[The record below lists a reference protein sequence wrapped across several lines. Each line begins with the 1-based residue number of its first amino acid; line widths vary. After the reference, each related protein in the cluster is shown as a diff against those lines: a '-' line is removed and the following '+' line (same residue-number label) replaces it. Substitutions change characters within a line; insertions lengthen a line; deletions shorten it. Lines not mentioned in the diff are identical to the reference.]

1 LVAALLVPLLLIQ
14 AARPEI
20 KAAVDRDHLA
30 VGDDLVYSVQAISP
44 SVAPLRILVPAIA
57 GFEIIGRSERSS
69 VSHLGGSG
77 RSTTLE
83 LRLRALKPGKWAI
96 GPARAVQSGEEVVA
110 PAVTVRVD
118 DVPGATAIAANPAL
132 RALLDRA
139 PPPGTPGQPAVNLA
153 LSAHSGAVGDQV
165 DVLTAAW
172 FPRDLRVRLRRPP
185 TLQPPVIE
193 GVWSYPQPVPPGIA
207 ATRTVGGTL
216 YDLFVAHQIVF
227 PLRPGRIIVTPAV
240 LKYSVPLAL
249 QFFSQEERYTL
260 TSPPETLSVAG
271 TPTEG
276 RPAGYA
282 GAVGR
287 RLQLVRTVEPP
298 TAVPGEPV
306 SVSFE
311 LRGEG
316 NPALWPAPDLR
327 WPDGV
332 RSYPDGT
339 EERLQV
345 TQGQLGGSKT
355 FRFTVVPDSTG
366 TLPLPG
372 ASYTY
377 FDVRDGAFRT
387 ASLATDRLVV
397 AAGSEARASRPPPPP
412 LLSMRGAA
420 WPWRARA
427 AIPPWGWLLVVLL
440 PPMAL
445 LGRRLRGRRP
455 AVAAAPRR
463 TEAAT
468 LDAEIDALVRALAPG
483 ADAYADAGL
492 VAALRAVG
500 LDHAGALRLVA
511 VRDRLRELRYGP
523 AAGPVPAE
531 LRAEARELVE
541 TLRPRTPAR
550 RAIIAASI
558 MLVVAG
564 PVSTVAHA
572 QASDPGR
579 LYAAGSLRAASSG
592 FLRELERSPRDPA
605 VWYNLGATYYRLGM
619 DGRAAAAWLQ
629 AHRLA
634 PRNRTIGRALALVP
648 PPEAGSAGRLWAPP
662 VSWPELALAAVPL
675 WAAGWLLL
683 AWRPRRRDVAVA
695 LIFLGV
701 LLGGAAAG
709 LCAREMRPLAVV
721 LGATP
726 LQLSPHERAPTI
738 TPLEPGSA
746 VLLLRR
752 QAGWSMVNAPGGRTG
767 WIPADSAYRLRSL

>member
-1 LVAALLVPLLLIQ
+1 VLLVPMLLMQ
-14 AARPEI
+14 AARSEI
-20 KAAVDRDHLA
+20 KATVDRDHLA

-44 SVAPLRILVPAIA
+44 SVASLRILVPAIA

-69 VSHLGGSG
+69 VSHLGGTG

-83 LRLRALKPGKWAI
+83 LRLRALKPGKWTI
-96 GPARAVQSGEEVVA
+96 GPARAVQGGEEVVA

-132 RALLDRA
+132 RALLERA
-139 PPPGTPGQPAVNLA
+139 SPPGTPGQPAVNLA
-153 LSAHSGAVGDQV
+153 LSARNGAVGDQV

-271 TPTEG
+271 TPATG

-287 RLQLVRTVEPP
+287 EMQLVRTVEPP

-311 LRGEG
+311 LHGEG
-316 NPALWPAPDLR
+316 NPALWPAPELA
-327 WPDGV
+327 WPEGV

-339 EERLQV
+339 DERLQV
-345 TQGQLGGSKT
+345 TQGRLGGSKT

-377 FDVRDGAFRT
+377 YDVTDGAFRT
-387 ASLATDRLVV
+387 AGLATDRLIV
-397 AAGSEARASRPPPPP
+397 AAGSEARASRPPPPA
-412 LLSMRGAA
+412 LLSMRGAP
-420 WPWRARA
+420 WPWRVRA
-427 AIPPWGWLLVVLL
+427 ALPAWAWFLAVLL

-445 LGRRLRGRRP
+445 LARRLRGRRST
-455 AVAAAPRR
+455 AAAAPKR
-463 TEAAT
+463 TAAAT
-468 LDAEIDALVRALAPG
+468 LDAEIDALVRSLAPG
-483 ADAYADAGL
+483 ADTYADAGL

-500 LDHAGALRLVA
+500 LDQAAALRLVT

-531 LRAEARELVE
+531 LRAEARELLE
-541 TLRPRTPAR
+541 MLRPRTPGR
-550 RAIIAASI
+550 RAILAASI
-558 MLVVAG
+558 VLVAAA
-564 PVSTVAHA
+564 VSIAARAHA
-572 QASDPGR
+572 QTPDPAR

-592 FLRELERSPRDPA
+592 FLRELERNPRDPA
-605 VWYNLGATYYRLGM
+605 VWYNVGATYYRLGM

-648 PPEAGSAGRLWAPP
+648 PPEASSASRLWAPA

-695 LIFLGV
+695 LISLGV
-701 LLGGAAAG
+701 LVGGAAAA
-709 LCAREMRPLAVV
+709 LCAREMRPLAIV

-746 VLLLRR
+746 VLLLRP
-752 QAGWSMVNAPGGRTG
+752 QAGWSMVSAPGGRIG